1 MPSYS
6 DEELLAEIRRVAEK
20 TDADG
25 APSLQEFRDRGEIGA
40 RTVTKRFGS
49 WNDAVDAAGFEPRA
63 PNQKLPREDLVDEL
77 ERLRDDR
84 GQIPTADQMDE
95 QGAYAYITYY
105 ERFGSWA
112 NALEEVFG
120 EVPAREWEHVS
131 DAELIAELQR
141 LAGDDGDRPTT
152 IDVEER
158 GTHAVTTYR
167 DRFGSWRNALTAA
180 GFEPPPPQGVTTEEL
195 LAEVRRLHDDLGGR
209 PTTMSVRDHGAYSL
223 PTYYTRFDSWD
234 DVLDAAFETI
244 PADTIDANHNGA
256 THAHTR
262 YSDEELLEEIRRVA
276 DVADSDGAP
285 TITQFDEYSDIAD
298 STLHR
303 RFGSW
308 NEAVEAAGFEPNAPL
323 ASASKADL
331 AADLRALREELGHV
345 PTARDMNEHGAHW
358 IDTYEK
364 HYGSWTTALVE
375 IFDDVTES
383 TLNSPRSDS
392 GTGSDRSNWSKGPHV
407 SDEEL
412 LDDLRA
418 LADELGR
425 SPTSRDMREHG
436 SHSAQTYTKRFGS
449 WADAVDEAGIDLPAE
464 TTTDASNQI
473 PTADL
478 IADLQRLGEELDRR
492 PKTTDVSEHGA
503 HGLATYQRRF
513 GSWREALEAAG
524 FDPYA
529 DRPSDDDLL
538 ADLHRLHEEREKVPS
553 LLDVEDDGAYS
564 GTAYQGRFG
573 SWSAALEAA
582 GFDPDRGPTDDE
594 LLAELRRLHDELE
607 KRPSMRDMTEH
618 GAYGCNTYK
627 RRFGSWSNA
636 KAIAFEDSAGES

>member
-152 IDVEER
+152 TAVHER
-158 GTHAVTTYR
+158 GAHAVTTYN
-167 DRFGSWRNALTAA
+167 DRFGSWRDALTAA
-180 GFEPPPPQGVTTEEL
+180 GFDPPPPQGVTTEEL
-195 LAEVRRLHDDLGGR
+195 LAEVRRLHDELGGK
-209 PTTMSVRDHGAYSL
+209 PTTTVVRDHGAYSL
-223 PTYYTRFDSWD
+223 PTYYSRFDSWG
-234 DVLDAAFETI
+234 DVLDAAFDTI
-244 PADTIDANHNGA
+244 PDDDPQSHTTDQSTSV
-256 THAHTR
+256 THT
-262 YSDEELLEEIRRVA
+262 DEDLLAEIRRVA
-276 DVADSDGAP
+276 DVVDADGAP
-285 TITQFDEYSDIAD
+285 SIPEFNEHSDIAD
-298 STLHR
+298 STIHR

-308 NEAVEAAGFEPNAPL
+308 NEGVAAAGFEPNPYGPAI
-323 ASASKADL
+323 SDDEL
-331 AADLRALREELGHV
+331 AAELQRLREEVGHP
-345 PTARDMNEHGAHW
+345 PTVADMEEQGAYSSA
-358 IDTYEK
+358 TYK
-364 HYGSWTTALVE
+364 NRFDSWTAALVE
-375 IFDDVTES
+375 TFEDVSES
-383 TLNSPRSDS
+383 TLNSRRGDS

-436 SHSAQTYTKRFGS
+436 SHSARTYTRRFGS
-449 WADAVDEAGIDLPAE
+449 WADAVDEAGIDLPTE

-573 SWSAALEAA
+573 SWSAALDAA

-594 LLAELRRLHDELE
+594 LLAELRRLRDELD

-618 GAYGCNTYK
+618 GAYGCTTYQ
-627 RRFGSWSNA
+627 RRFGSWSEA
-636 KAIAFEDSAGES
+636 TAAAFDDDTRT